1 MHRAWQRP
9 AASTPDRSPRQAR
22 SRCHLPSAESL
33 RRSSAVWHSSEQRR
47 VRLAARERIRATSMC
62 VRVGRARRRPAT
74 REYSIAEGTATHYH
88 GHSNQGSHA
97 RWVGGLHHTTPVCI
111 SINQSTASVRTT
123 DISKATQP
131 CVCVCVVRTRRRSVP
146 ASLEG
151 SSLSSGSSA

>member
-9 AASTPDRSPRQAR
+9 AASTPDRSPRNAW
-22 SRCHLPSAESL
+22 SRRHLPSAESL

-62 VRVGRARRRPAT
+62 VRVGRARRRPAPP
-74 REYSIAEGTATHYH
+74 ESTALQRAPQHH

-97 RWVGGLHHTTPVCI
+97 RWVGAPHHTVLYLNQ
-111 SINQSTASVRTT
+111 SINCCVRTT
-123 DISKATQP
+123 NISKA
-131 CVCVCVVRTRRRSVP
+131 VCVCVVRTRRRSVP